1 MDKNNVG
8 IIAGSFSPPHK
19 GHFNI
24 VKKAINEIDNC
35 SKFIISVASGTRD
48 GITQDDSYNIWNIY
62 IKYLPSF
69 VEIVKGK
76 NIKDVYDYSKEH
88 LDENIYFVLGYRE
101 DNEDDLKDFEK
112 RTKSVG
118 EKYPNIQ
125 ILKITTGSEDK
136 DISGTY
142 VRSISNDIN
151 KLSTLLPSE
160 LTQEEIEDIFKL
172 ISPKNINE
180 GLNNEVPYDYKHHIV
195 GLTKYAIDKGMNV
208 RPVPKVIFKN
218 NEEKNSKDFLG
229 KTAYYDPT
237 NNSIVLFTLGRDP
250 IAIEED
256 FCAMLM
262 KHINHLDKM
271 KELEN
276 VISDVTEFMS
286 SQGYTTSIPPKIK
299 YIHDDPHNDSQDIIH
314 IKSAYYNPSNKEIVL
329 YTKNRHP
336 RDIVSSYCHEYI
348 HMVQDEE
355 GRLNNISGENVL
367 DSKELEEIERE
378 AYENGGFMFRSFKDF
393 MKK

>member
-1 MDKNNVG
+1 M
-8 IIAGSFSPPHK
+8 
-19 GHFNI
+19 
-24 VKKAINEIDNC
+24 
-35 SKFIISVASGTRD
+35 
-48 GITQDDSYNIWNIY
+48 
-62 IKYLPSF
+62 
-69 VEIVKGK
+69 
-76 NIKDVYDYSKEH
+76 
-88 LDENIYFVLGYRE
+88 
-101 DNEDDLKDFEK
+101 
-112 RTKSVG
+112 
-118 EKYPNIQ
+118 
-125 ILKITTGSEDK
+125 
-136 DISGTY
+136 
-142 VRSISNDIN
+142 
-151 KLSTLLPSE
+151 
-160 LTQEEIEDIFKL
+160 
-172 ISPKNINE
+172 
-180 GLNNEVPYDYKHHIV
+180 
-195 GLTKYAIDKGMNV
+195 TKYAIDKGMNV
-208 RPVPKVIFKN
+208 KPVPKVIFKN